1 MSVDQQ
7 SLLQKLMRQ
16 ETEWNPK
23 VMLGRVIVGAL
34 PEKTLHKFK
43 KAYYAHLITR
53 TPEKWMERDV
63 LIADHLV
70 SPGDTVLDIG
80 ASLGSFS
87 RFLAKRVGANGQ
99 VYAFEPIPA
108 TYDFLRNNMRKL
120 RLTNVECVNFALSN
134 AEKAETMVIPTYRWG
149 QECWYD
155 AQVKRADANPKW
167 RQFEVKSRTLD
178 SFFAGKGSIPKV
190 SFIKCDANFHELA
203 VLEGALETIRASH
216 PAMLIEVNPNP
227 DDPQSSAFA
236 TFELL
241 RNEGYGAY
249 WFNGTTVVPRKPGE
263 RSQNYFFLMP
273 EHARSLG
280 MREATSGIG
289 NEYQQVAS

>member
-1 MSVDQQ
+1 MSQDKE

-23 VMLGRVIVGAL
+23 VMLGRVIIRVL
-34 PEKTLHKFK
+34 PESVLYKFK
-43 KAYYAHLITR
+43 KAYYAYLITH

-80 ASLGSFS
+80 SSLGSFS
-87 RFLAKRVGANGQ
+87 RFLARRVGPSGK

-108 TYDFLRNNMRKL
+108 TYDFLVNNMRKL
-120 RLTNVECVNFALSN
+120 KLTNVECVNFALSDG
-134 AEKAETMVIPTYRWG
+134 EKTETMVIPTYRWG

-155 AQVKRADANPKW
+155 AQVKREDANPDW
-167 RQFEVKSRTLD
+167 REFQIKSRTLD
-178 SFFAGKGSIPKV
+178 NFLAEKGAIPKIT
-190 SFIKCDANFHELA
+190 FIKCDANFHELA
-203 VLEGALETIRASH
+203 VLRGALQTIRVSH

-227 DDPQSSAFA
+227 DDPKTTAFA

-241 RNEGYGAY
+241 HREGYSAY
-249 WFNGTTVVPRKPGE
+249 WFDGQKVVPRKPGE

-273 EHARSLG
+273 EHAKALG
-280 MREATSGIG
+280 VTQAAEVS
-289 NEYQQVAS
+289 VS